1 MTTAGAAGRRQLT
14 LELAAEHVP
23 QAEALLMLAG
33 AETIALEDAA
43 DDPVFEPEPS
53 TTPLWPTVTLHAVFG
68 GDADLAP
75 LRDLL
80 AATFPNTSVVV
91 EALPDA
97 AWRPGLA
104 RGVRARPIGARLW
117 LAPAD
122 EPHVPAGRIVVR
134 IHMGLAF
141 GTGEHPTTALC
152 LDWLERHVT
161 SGSTLLDYGCG
172 TGVLGLA
179 ALVLGAHGALA
190 VDNDEQALLA
200 TRANA
205 ELNGLTERLL
215 VCSPEELPATQV
227 DVLAA
232 NILAGPLVELATR
245 FAAHVRPGGL
255 VVLSGVLEAQAA
267 RVAAAYAPYFDELEH
282 ASRDGWV
289 RLTGR
294 RNAVNGGE
302 NR

>member
-1 MTTAGAAGRRQLT
+1 MTTAGATNRRQLT
-14 LELAAEHVP
+14 LELAAEDVL
-23 QAEALLMLAG
+23 QAEALLTLAG
-33 AETIALEDAA
+33 AATIALEDAA

-53 TTPLWPTVTLHAVFG
+53 TTPLWPTVTLHAVFD
-68 GDADLAP
+68 GDAELAP
-75 LRDLL
+75 LRELL
-80 AATFPNTSVVV
+80 AATFPSTTVVV
-91 EALPDA
+91 ETLPDS

-104 RGVRARPIGARLW
+104 RGVRARPIGTRLW

-122 EPHVPAGRIVVR
+122 EPHVPAGRIAVR

-152 LDWLERHVT
+152 LDWIEQHVA

-172 TGVLGLA
+172 TGVLALA
-179 ALVLGAHGALA
+179 ALVLGAQRAFA
-190 VDNDEQALLA
+190 VDHDEQALLA

-205 ELNGLTERLL
+205 ELNGLTGRLL
-215 VCSPEELPATQV
+215 VCAPDELPPMQV

-245 FAAHVRPGGL
+245 FAMHVRPGGSL
-255 VVLSGVLEAQAA
+255 VLSGVLEAQAA
-267 RVAAAYAPYFDELEH
+267 RVVAAYAPHFDELEQ
-282 ASRDGWV
+282 SPRDGWV

-294 RNAVNGGE
+294 RNAVNGSE